1 MFENIFG
8 NKKSQPAQPKAPAQ
22 PAGRAAPAATPAPAA
37 PSAPP
42 TPPPALLGPLDIAKG
57 ASEGADFQSVVDEA
71 AINFASGEE
80 KDAAEMLIRFLTQ
93 TKGNADRRVWYV
105 LLDIYHAQG
114 ERKAFEDLGLHFA
127 NRFGTSPPSWTLEEE
142 AQERPAAPGGRNVL
156 ILEGGV
162 NDALMGRSKD
172 FIAAAREAKA
182 CKVDISRLKMEMS
195 DLNGFNALQ
204 WIMSQLRKHR
214 VSATL
219 MGENHVANW
228 LKKKVESTKERADIA
243 DSPYWLLLLEILQ
256 WRGLMEEFEDLSLD
270 YTMTFEV
277 SGPGWEPQG
286 AMTIESVAEVADEQP
301 SEIIS
306 PDSVVT
312 EASVQRMQEAIAASL
327 AERGEAKIDF
337 HRVTRMDF
345 MSAGAF
351 LTYVSGLGDQSRQ
364 ISLLGPSELIL
375 ALLDV
380 VGLTPMVRVVARK
393 R

>member
-8 NKKSQPAQPKAPAQ
+8 KKNQPAQPKGPAQ
-22 PAGRAAPAATPAPAA
+22 PAGGRAMPAATPVPAAPAAPASP
-37 PSAPP
+37 PP
-42 TPPPALLGPLDIAKG
+42 TLLGPLDIARA

-114 ERKAFEDLGLHFA
+114 DRKAFEDLGLHFA
-127 NRFGTSPPSWTLEEE
+127 NRFGTSPPSWTLEGEAEE
-142 AQERPAAPGGRNVL
+142 KPATPGGRNVL

-162 NDALMGRSKD
+162 NEALMGRSKD

-182 CKVDISRLKMEMS
+182 CKVDISRMKMEMS

-204 WIMSQLRKHR
+204 VIMSQLRKHR
-214 VSATL
+214 VGATL

-228 LKKKVESTKERADIA
+228 LKKKVESTKERADIG

-286 AMTIESVAEVADEQP
+286 VMTIETVAEVAEEAP
-301 SEIIS
+301 SGMIM

-327 AERGEAKIDF
+327 AEKGEAKIDF

-351 LTYVSGLGDQSRQ
+351 LTYLSGLGDQSRQ
-364 ISLLGPSELIL
+364 VMLVGPSELIL

-380 VGLTPMVRVVARK
+380 VGLTPLVRVTPRK